1 MAILSDL
8 PPESALCLLCDQP
21 ATGTLAAPAVV
32 DPAKREHMTPAVM
45 RHVRRVLSEGIAL
58 CESCGTACSYD
69 IGRTDSEIGG
79 ES

>member
-1 MAILSDL
+1 MAILNDL
-8 PPESALCLLCDQP
+8 PPESALC
-21 ATGTLAAPAVV
+21 
-32 DPAKREHMTPAVM
+32 
-45 RHVRRVLSEGIAL
+45 HVRRVLSEGIAL